1 MTLQKVSHQRTMIKY
16 INVIVSPKQTKKGT
30 PYPQALVCNSF
41 QYHGVFAL
49 KFCAMQENDS
59 FTHSA
64 YSRIMQTYRAIHVL
78 Y

>member
-49 KFCAMQENDS
+49 KFCAMQENRFNANSDAREV
-59 FTHSA
+59 HCDNI
-64 YSRIMQTYRAIHVL
+64 RK
-78 Y
+78 